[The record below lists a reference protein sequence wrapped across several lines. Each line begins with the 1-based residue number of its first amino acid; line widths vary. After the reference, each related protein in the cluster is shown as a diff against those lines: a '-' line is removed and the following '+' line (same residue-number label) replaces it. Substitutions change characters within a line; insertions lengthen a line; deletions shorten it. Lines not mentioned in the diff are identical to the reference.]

1 MARDSAAFRVVG
13 KRKSAALEAD
23 AIMTLT
29 PLAISS
35 VIGTLLSGYFLAFQ
49 AVAQN
54 PATTTTVKQDPAITA
69 AAYVLVIS
77 SVGGTVVLIITAWSG
92 FKDRRESAAE
102 RLQALNLTRAV
113 AASAEKTAEKT
124 DTIVKATAQIHE
136 LTNSTNSNL
145 QKALDVMTEKVAGLD
160 KIIAEMRTA
169 KAETAAAQTISDLK
183 AAAAQIPAPSGLPIK
198 VEMVPPPEGAPPT
211 KVEMVN
217 TEDDPANVKNIEPKK

>member
-1 MARDSAAFRVVG
+1 
-13 KRKSAALEAD
+13 
-23 AIMTLT
+23 MTIT
-29 PLAISS
+29 PIAISS
-35 VIGTLLSGYFLAFQ
+35 VFATVLSAFILAFQ
-49 AVAQN
+49 GASPDPSV
-54 PATTTTVKQDPAITA
+54 TVKQDPAITA

-92 FKDRRESAAE
+92 FRDRRESAAE
-102 RLQALNLTRAV
+102 RLLALNLTKAV

-160 KIIAEMRTA
+160 KIIAEMRVA
-169 KAETAAAQTISDLK
+169 KADTAAAQVITDLK

-198 VEMVPPPEGAPPT
+198 VEMVTPPDAPPT

-217 TEDDPANVKNIEPKK
+217 TPEDPANVTNIKLKPQ